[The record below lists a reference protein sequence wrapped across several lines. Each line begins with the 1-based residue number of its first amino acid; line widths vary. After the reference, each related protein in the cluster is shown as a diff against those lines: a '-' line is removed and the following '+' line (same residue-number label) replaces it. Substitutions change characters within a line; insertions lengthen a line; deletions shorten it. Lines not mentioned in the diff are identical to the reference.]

1 MSSGPEALGTQ
12 GLSVHYGG
20 VRALDQVELHVR
32 VGQLVG
38 LIGANGA
45 GKTTFIDAITG
56 FTSARGRVALAGDD
70 ISRLAPHRR
79 AQRGLARTW
88 QSTEL
93 FDDLTVRE
101 NLSVSCGLPPVR
113 RLLSGLARAR
123 PCVDDRVDDA
133 LELLDLGPL
142 GDASPPN
149 LSLGQRKLVGVA
161 RALVARPNVLCLD
174 EPAAGLDARE
184 SRVLGGRLRQLV
196 ESGITTLLVDHDMD
210 LVLSV
215 CDYVYV
221 LDFGQVIA
229 AGTPPEV
236 RVDPVV
242 IQAHLGRPRSAAE
255 TVASNAV
262 GADAEATAT
271 EVV

>member
-1 MSSGPEALGTQ
+1 V
-12 GLSVHYGG
+12 GLSG
-20 VRALDQVELHVR
+20 V
-32 VGQLVG
+32 
-38 LIGANGA
+38 NGA

-56 FTSARGRVALAGDD
+56 FTAAQGHLTLDGSNIRAL
-70 ISRLAPHRR
+70 LPHRR
-79 AQRGLARTW
+79 ALRGLARTW

-101 NLSVSCGLPPVR
+101 NLAVACGLPTAR
-113 RLLSGLARAR
+113 RLLSGLMRGRAL
-123 PCVDDRVDDA
+123 VDPRVEES
-133 LELLDLGPL
+133 LSLLDLDPL
-142 GDASPPN
+142 GDQVPTS

-161 RALVARPNVLCLD
+161 RALVAEPRLLCLD
-174 EPAAGLDARE
+174 EPAAGLDAHE

-196 ESGITTLLVDHDMD
+196 EGGVTTLLIDHDMN

-229 AGTPPEV
+229 HGTPQEI

-242 IQAHLGRPRSAAE
+242 IHAHLGRPGSTTAAAE
-255 TVASNAV
+255 SVEAPGATGETTTGETTTGETTTGGRAAGAV
-262 GADAEATAT
+262 P
-271 EVV
+271 